1 MSIHTTNATNN
12 DNFETTTG
20 LHTTILPPRTTVD
33 VQDLISTSLDAS
45 ASNRNHDN
53 KGSHSL
59 YIGGGVL
66 FLIIYISVSYVIW
79 RKYRNKR
86 TSDNHEAHIK
96 QIATDNESVAVQMDT
111 IHTNTENIS
120 KEPQNTINITK
131 DAVPAVIITKPAGN
145 VPDDGNTSDQKED
158 PTPITVTTEET
169 TDVDSPTI
177 QEDENECDV
186 PAAATTKLTTIY
198 NDGTSHV
205 HHRPFSMDFD
215 PSVTLDSAQQRDA
228 VQPVENAEEEEE
240 EEDSD
245 SYDMCT
251 ASSSDP
257 DERSPT

>member
-96 QIATDNESVAVQMDT
+96 QIATDNENV
-111 IHTNTENIS
+111 
-120 KEPQNTINITK
+120 
-131 DAVPAVIITKPAGN
+131 AVIITKPAGN